1 MNDASIF
8 EPWLS
13 RWHLDPDGAEIVTAS
28 ARLLPVL
35 RGGVQAMLK
44 IADDPRERGVADLMR
59 WWNGRGAA
67 RVLASDGEALLIERA
82 SGLHSLTQM
91 SSDGADDTATGIL
104 CTVLDELH
112 RPRREPTPMLD
123 WLDEWFD
130 ELWPGQAHAD
140 GWMLRAARIA
150 RDLLADPREPV
161 VLHGDLHHA
170 NVLDFDERGW
180 LAIDPKRLWGERSF
194 DYAALFAN
202 PDKIDPDLF
211 IGRSPARF
219 ERRLAIV
226 VEHAA
231 VDRQRL
237 LHWIMAW
244 SGLSALWT
252 GPGSREAGIDAAIFE
267 LAARSPSA
275 RGPLRMSR
283 GRG

>member
-13 RWHLDPDGAEIVTAS
+13 RWHLDPDGAEIITAS

-112 RPRREPTPMLD
+112 RPRAEHDPQMEQHARFFLDAIPRRIDAVSESLREAIKSLLPHGRHSMAGVAALMGYTARSMQRHLA
-123 WLDEWFD
+123 
-130 ELWPGQAHAD
+130 QAGTSYQQA
-140 GWMLRAARIA
+140 LNEVRRQLAAE
-150 RDLLADPREPV
+150 LLAD
-161 VLHGDLHHA
+161 
-170 NVLDFDERGW
+170 
-180 LAIDPKRLWGERSF
+180 
-194 DYAALFAN
+194 
-202 PDKIDPDLF
+202 
-211 IGRSPARF
+211 ARHS
-219 ERRLAIV
+219 V
-226 VEHAA
+226 
-231 VDRQRL
+231 
-237 LHWIMAW
+237 
-244 SGLSALWT
+244 G
-252 GPGSREAGIDAAIFE
+252 DAA
-267 LAARSPSA
+267 AATGFAEVSAFSRWFSAEFSCSPSA
-275 RGPLRMSR
+275 WRRLHG
-283 GRG
+283 G

>member
-1 MNDASIF
+1 MNDASRF

-13 RWHLDPDGAEIVTAS
+13 RWHLDPDGPEIVTAS

-35 RGGVQAMLK
+35 CGGMPAMLK
-44 IADDPRERGVADLMR
+44 ISNDRGERGAADLLR
-59 WWNGRGAA
+59 WWNGHGAA
-67 RVLASDGEALLIERA
+67 RVLESDGDALLIERA
-82 SGLHSLTQM
+82 TGRHSLTRM
-91 SSDGADDTATGIL
+91 SRDGADDTATGIL

-112 RPRREPTPMLD
+112 RPRHGPTPVLE

-130 ELWPGQAHAD
+130 ELWPGQANAD
-140 GWMLRAARIA
+140 GWLLQAARVA
-150 RDLLADPREPV
+150 RDLLDDPREPV
-161 VLHGDLHHA
+161 TLHGDLHHD
-170 NVLDFDERGW
+170 NVLDFNERGW

-194 DYAALFAN
+194 DYAPLFAN
-202 PDKIDPDLF
+202 PDKADPGLF

-219 ERRLAIV
+219 ERRLAII

-231 VDRQRL
+231 IDRQRL

-244 SGLSALWT
+244 SGLSAVWA
-252 GPGSREAGIDAAIFE
+252 GPGSREAAIDAVIFD

-283 GRG
+283 G